1 MEPMVYIIPIENIT
15 DAMCPEF
22 KDEYV
27 NGLDRNEVRALC
39 CDVMLLCGF
48 VQKFNADTTGKYSS
62 DRIFIRII

>member
-27 NGLDRNEVRALC
+27 NGLDRNEARALC
-39 CDVMLLCGF
+39 REVMLLF
-48 VQKFNADTTGKYSS
+48 DFAQKFNADTTGKYSS